1 MTSTSRSGSDQVP
14 TFTPDDRS
22 DLPRPQVNERP
33 TNYADRVGEWYVAQ
47 KADIHRKEYGLYLTP
62 IPVANLMGSGFRASG
77 KKLRLLDPAAGAG
90 ILLCAAVEGILA
102 ERDQLEELEIVAYEL
117 DQQLIPAL
125 RCVLNYLSE
134 WCQETYGRKLRAHI
148 HASDF
153 VLAHAES
160 LKLFGTLLPY
170 ISGEDLFDL
179 VISNPPY
186 FKISKSD
193 PRAIAA
199 ASVVHGQPNIYGL
212 FMAVGA
218 AMLKPQG
225 DFIYIVPRSFSSGP
239 YFCRFRSVFF
249 KMICPTRVH
258 VFDSRRDTFN
268 RDDVLQENVI
278 LFGKKEEC
286 WHQKKVHRQ
295 LNLSSSHGIADIAT
309 SNQHLVPTR
318 IALDLESM
326 NKVLRYPLNAADDAA
341 LSVVDSWP
349 NRLDSYGLH
358 ISTGPV
364 VPFRAREVVDQEG
377 DVYTSHVPL
386 LWMNHVSA
394 LELRWPLNKHKRE
407 YIRRAG
413 SEPLLLPNKN
423 YVLLRRFS
431 AKEERR
437 RLTATPYIAA
447 NFDIPEIGLE
457 NHLNYVHRPGGTLD
471 EDEAWGL
478 AGLYNSRLLNTYF
491 RTVNGNTQVSAT
503 ELRAMPL
510 PPKDTITSL
519 GEKLKRSSNPLHE
532 LDHLISQYIP
542 CTNILEKA
550 VG

>member
-1 MTSTSRSGSDQVP
+1 MTSISRSDQVR

-47 KADIHRKEYGLYLTP
+47 KTDIHRKEYGLYLTP
-62 IPVANLMGSGFRASG
+62 ITMAKLMGGGFRASG

-90 ILLCAAVEGILA
+90 ILLCAAVESVLA
-102 ERDQLEELEIVAYEL
+102 ERGRPEALDIVAYEL
-117 DQQLIPAL
+117 DQQLIPPL
-125 RCVLNYLSE
+125 RTVLDYLSE
-134 WCQETYGRKLRAHI
+134 WCKQAYGTSLRARI

-153 VLAHAES
+153 VLAHAEA
-160 LKLFGTLLPY
+160 LRLFGTLLPY
-170 ISGEDLFDL
+170 QSGEELFDL

-186 FKISKSD
+186 FKISRND
-193 PRAIAA
+193 PRAVAA

-225 DFIYIVPRSFSSGP
+225 DFIYVVPRSFSSGP

-249 KMICPTRVH
+249 KMICPTHVH
-258 VFDSRRDTFN
+258 VFDSRRDPFN
-268 RDDVLQENVI
+268 RDDILQENVI
-278 LFGKKEEC
+278 LFGTKEER
-286 WHQKKVHRQ
+286 WHQEEMHGQ
-295 LNLSSSHGIADIAT
+295 LTLSSSQGVGDIGS
-309 SNQHLVPTR
+309 SNQHLTPIKV
-318 IALDLESM
+318 ALDLESK
-326 NKVLRYPLNAADDAA
+326 NKVLRLPLNSEDDAA
-341 LSVVDSWP
+341 LAIVDSWP
-349 NRLDSYGLH
+349 NRLDSFGLN

-364 VPFRAREVVDQEG
+364 VPFRARDVVDEEG
-377 DVYTSHVPL
+377 HVCATHVPL

-394 LELRWPLNKHKRE
+394 LEVRWPLNKHKRE

-431 AKEERR
+431 AKEEVR

-447 NFDIPEIGLE
+447 NFGIPEIGLE

-491 RTVNGNTQVSAT
+491 RAANGNTQVSAT
-503 ELRAMPL
+503 ELRAMRL
-510 PPKDTITSL
+510 PPKHMITSL
-519 GEKLKRSSNPLHE
+519 GEKLKRASEPLQE
-532 LDHLISQYIP
+532 LDHLIFRYILS
-542 CTNILEKA
+542 TRIMEKA